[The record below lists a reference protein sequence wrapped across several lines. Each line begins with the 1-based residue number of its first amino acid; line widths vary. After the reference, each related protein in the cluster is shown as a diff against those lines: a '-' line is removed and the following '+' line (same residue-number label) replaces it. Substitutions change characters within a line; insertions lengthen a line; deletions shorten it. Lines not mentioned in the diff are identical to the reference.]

1 MDSNPGGAKPGCKR
15 CCLWKCR
22 EHSFCSRCRIF
33 RAHLSW
39 IRNLCLFLFI
49 WISVQFWTS
58 EPICFFYV
66 RSVSAVLLFPLCT
79 ALPGLG
85 PGIAACSY
93 IYYYSSFRPIESM
106 AALWREHGKMMK
118 FGTLLGMVINSD
130 LTNFGVSRTTSIA
143 PPPVQIFNIEMVI
156 TREPLSLEKWNLVHL
171 ITLIILIT
179 CNSLQ

>member
-1 MDSNPGGAKPGCKR
+1 MGSNPGSAWLGCKR
-15 CCLWKCR
+15 CCGRKR
-22 EHSFCSRCRIF
+22 HEHCFCSRCRIF

-66 RSVSAVLLFPLCT
+66 CSASAVLLFPLCAALP

-85 PGIAACSY
+85 PGNRCLQLYLGAEPKGLEPLLLLYVLLLLLLLI
-93 IYYYSSFRPIESM
+93 IIFVQWESM

-118 FGTLLGMVINSD
+118 FGTLVEIAMNSD
-130 LTNFGVSRTTSIA
+130 LTNFGVSRTNSIA
-143 PPPVQIFNIEMVI
+143 PPPVQNS
-156 TREPLSLEKWNLVHL
+156 TLKW
-171 ITLIILIT
+171 
-179 CNSLQ
+179 